1 MHAISSARVH
11 IPSRVDDEAVWN
23 SNIRVCKNTPVL
35 ECVCDGVDVKCVS
48 GRCHPNKWMSYWEG
62 INQCTHIVEGLV
74 EPAVE
79 PVSDLKSAKM
89 S

>member
-1 MHAISSARVH
+1 
-11 IPSRVDDEAVWN
+11 
-23 SNIRVCKNTPVL
+23 
-35 ECVCDGVDVKCVS
+35 VCDGVDVKCVS